1 MNALITYLLNLLPFT
16 EEELKLITEHC
27 QSLSVKKG
35 QMLLKEG
42 DICRKYTFLVSGCF
56 RMYAVDQK
64 GKEHNISFA
73 AENDW
78 IADIGSFYS
87 EKPSTLNIKAL
98 ESSLVIQIEQKD
110 LYHLYENITKL
121 NRVFKVMVENKY
133 VELQRHLVQNFSS
146 TAQTRYLSFLEQYP
160 KIKDRLSNAQIA
172 SYLGITPEFL
182 SKVRKDIMLEETGK
196 A

>member
-1 MNALITYLLNLLPFT
+1 MDTLLDYLRNLLPFS
-16 EEELKLITEHC
+16 ELETNLIKERC
-27 QSLSVKKG
+27 RILNVKKG
-35 QMLLKEG
+35 QMLLQEG
-42 DICRKYTFLVSGCF
+42 ETCKQYSFVISGCF
-56 RMYAVDQK
+56 RMYAIDEK
-64 GKEHNISFA
+64 GKEHNVSFA
-73 AENDW
+73 AESEW

-98 ESSLVIQIEQKD
+98 EKGSIIQIEQQD
-110 LYHLYENITKL
+110 LYYLYENITQL

-172 SYLGITPEFL
+172 SYLGITAEFL
-182 SKVRKDIMLEETGK
+182 SKVRKDIMLKEK
-196 A
+196 S